1 MNGLELK
8 PFTRYVAAYNV
19 FQNHKLKMKLL
30 GFFFTFL
37 LIFFFSYIQV
47 CLFIILFESNCYL

>member
-8 PFTRYVAAYNV
+8 PFMLQLLLNV

-37 LIFFFSYIQV
+37 LIFFFIHSSLSFYNFV
-47 CLFIILFESNCYL
+47 